1 MALRNLVY
9 KQEEQIRKHSREVV
23 KFDDKLAQ
31 LIEDMFETM
40 YEADGIGLAAP
51 QVGILRKIVTIDVGD
66 GPLAL
71 INPEIIA
78 SSGSEMAYEGCLS
91 CPDEFGLVE
100 RPTAVTVKY
109 QDVKGEWQQK
119 DCTGLLAR
127 CVCHELDHLDGVLFV
142 DKAIKIITG
151 EEMRKLVEEQE
162 NDQYEDKSVSEK

>member
-1 MALRNLVY
+1 MALRKIVLQGDECLTKVCRPVTDFN
-9 KQEEQIRKHSREVV
+9 SRLHTLL
-23 KFDDKLAQ
+23 DDMK
-31 LIEDMFETM
+31 ETLL
-40 YEADGIGLAAP
+40 DSGGVGLAAP

-119 DCTGLLAR
+119 NCTGLLAR
-127 CVCHELDHLDGVLFV
+127 CVCHELDHLDGVLFI
-142 DKAIKIITG
+142 DKATQIITG
-151 EEMRKLVEEQE
+151 EEMHKLAEEQE

>member
-119 DCTGLLAR
+119 NCTGLLAR
-127 CVCHELDHLDGVLFV
+127 CVCHELDHLDGVLFI
-142 DKAIKIITG
+142 DKATQIITG
-151 EEMRKLVEEQE
+151 EEMHKLAEEQE

>member
-31 LIEDMFETM
+31 RIEDMIETI
-40 YEADGIGLAAP
+40 YEADGIGLGAP

-100 RPTAVTVKY
+100 RPTAVAVKY

-151 EEMRKLVEEQE
+151 EEMRKLAKEQE